1 MGWALPAA
9 ILDTENLIIEPLM
22 QELLRGEGSQEAH
35 CGGGGRAGGEK
46 CPLTVG
52 GEPRM
57 ASPSHEPPGTLH
69 TWDSWSSTH
78 AATNPSTPTG
88 TKWEQSGGP
97 GCSFP

>member
-1 MGWALPAA
+1 
-9 ILDTENLIIEPLM
+9 M

-69 TWDSWSSTH
+69 TWDSWSSMH
-78 AATNPSTPTG
+78 AATTQVPQR
-88 TKWEQSGGP
+88 EQSGNKWRAWMQLSLIRNALGVSGEIP
-97 GCSFP
+97 AG